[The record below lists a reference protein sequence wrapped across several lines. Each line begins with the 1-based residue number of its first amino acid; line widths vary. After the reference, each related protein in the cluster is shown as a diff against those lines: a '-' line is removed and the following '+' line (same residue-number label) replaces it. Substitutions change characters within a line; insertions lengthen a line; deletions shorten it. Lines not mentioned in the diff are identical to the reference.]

1 MKKRKPR
8 LIDLDWSKEVGNT
21 AIGQDRE
28 MRGKQVQVKGREG
41 QSVPE
46 RVQRVVPGVRPTR
59 SRVGWISDS
68 GVIGRKPSRLGQ
80 GLRSHEHE
88 DGG

>member
-21 AIGQDRE
+21 AIGRDRG
-28 MRGKQVQVKGREG
+28 MRGKQGEVKGRAVCSGTGSTCGAWCTSHEK
-41 QSVPE
+41 QSA
-46 RVQRVVPGVRPTR
+46 GL
-59 SRVGWISDS
+59 SADS
-68 GVIGRKPSRLGQ
+68 GLSGRKPSRLRQ